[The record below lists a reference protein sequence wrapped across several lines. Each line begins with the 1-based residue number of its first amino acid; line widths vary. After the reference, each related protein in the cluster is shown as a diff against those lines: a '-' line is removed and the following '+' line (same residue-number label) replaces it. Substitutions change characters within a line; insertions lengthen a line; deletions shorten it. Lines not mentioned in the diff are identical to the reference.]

1 LNDHRYLE
9 IENLMV
15 GVILVFK
22 ILVETEGIVLTF
34 QFQAEVLVKKVS
46 GIREYWNTLLPV

>member
-1 LNDHRYLE
+1 
-9 IENLMV
+9 MV

-22 ILVETEGIVLTF
+22 ILVDTEGIVLTF